1 MCGMTIVKTPTV
13 GATQAAAS
21 MAPVPIARPRRRGQ
35 APQPRSG
42 ALKAQGLTVAVAVA
56 APSKGPSVAQYNGN
70 FLEAID
76 PIGISASSPIYTSLT
91 DVTEP

>member
-1 MCGMTIVKTPTV
+1 
-13 GATQAAAS
+13 
-21 MAPVPIARPRRRGQ
+21 
-35 APQPRSG
+35 
-42 ALKAQGLTVAVAVA
+42 LTVAVTVA